1 MKQWTFLSGLVGSLT
16 ASLLLISCGGSG
28 MSSADPGGGDGTD
41 ILTDPITNRYSKT
54 FTSDDDFATGVEQG
68 VNHTANPGT
77 LQMTTS
83 RSTFDTPFIW
93 VANSQE
99 NTVSQIDAKTGAL
112 KRTIALSKDGKSCI
126 DPSRTAVNADND
138 VWIACRG
145 SANIVKVNH
154 ETGEVMMIVD
164 LEGVPRGM
172 AVDANA
178 KLWVGCGLAGPEDDP
193 VYKIDEK
200 TGDCLI
206 GNRAG
211 CAKPAIM
218 VADWPYGA
226 AVDQKGFL
234 WMLSNH
240 HWSDGTLT
248 KIDTTTDAVVGRYKR
263 TDGKCAKFYGIAI
276 DQLGNIWT
284 GNAQCDDVL
293 KFDGETGKFLGGFG
307 SGGACT
313 RGVAVDLDGNVWVA
327 NSNTSTISKIHGAT
341 GNVLLSLQVGK
352 VVEGATQGHPIGAAV
367 DSMGHVWAVNHV
379 TNEVIKVNGL
389 THEMQR
395 IPVGK
400 GPYTYSDMMGTLL
413 NTVTLR
419 RDNTASWFMAYD
431 TGATHPTWKELKWK
445 AFTTGGTKVRARVR
459 CAAEKAA
466 LATASWG
473 PYLEQPGPITC
484 ASERWIQVEVQFF
497 TPNKAYTP
505 ILEEISVSW
514 ED

>member
-1 MKQWTFLSGLVGSLT
+1 MNLGKRSVLISLVGMALIGFYGCADGRKGQGLPLPESETENTESL
-16 ASLLLISCGGSG
+16 AGGKY
-28 MSSADPGGGDGTD
+28 T
-41 ILTDPITNRYSKT
+41 KT
-54 FTSDDDFATGVEQG
+54 FTSEDDFALGIERG
-68 VNHTANPGT
+68 VNHTANPGK
-77 LQMTTS
+77 LQMTAN
-83 RSTFDTPFIW
+83 RSTFDTPFVW
-93 VANSQE
+93 VANSLD
-99 NTVSQIDAKTGAL
+99 NTVSQIDTKTGEVT
-112 KRTIALSKDGKSCI
+112 RTVTLEKGGKKCV

-154 ETGEVMMIVD
+154 QTGEVMMIVD
-164 LEGVPRGM
+164 LEGIPRGM
-172 AVDANA
+172 AVDANS
-178 KLWVGCGLAGPEDDP
+178 KLWVGCGFDGAADDP

-248 KIDTTTDAVVGRYKR
+248 KIDTTTDAVVGKYKR
-263 TDGKCAKFYGIAI
+263 TDGKCACFYGIAI
-276 DQLGNIWT
+276 DQLGDIWT

-293 KFDGETGKFLGGFG
+293 KFEGATGKFLGGFG
-307 SGGACT
+307 SGGAVT

-327 NSNTSTISKIHGAT
+327 NSSTSTISKIHGAT
-341 GNVLLSLQVGK
+341 GNVLLSVQVGK
-352 VVEGATQGHPIGAAV
+352 VVEGATTGHPIGAAV
-367 DSMGHVWAVNHV
+367 DSMGHVWAVNYA
-379 TNEVIKVNGL
+379 TDEVIKINGL
-389 THEMQR
+389 TQEMQR
-395 IPVGK
+395 IPVGR

-419 RDNTASWFMAYD
+419 RDNTASWIVNYD
-431 TGATHPTWKELKWK
+431 AGTAHPSWKELKWK
-445 AFTTGGTKVRARVR
+445 AFTSGGTRLRVRAR
-459 CAAEKAA
+459 CAAEKAG
-466 LATASWG
+466 LATAQWS
-473 PYLEQPGPITC
+473 PYLEQPGPLAC
-484 ASERWIQVEVQFF
+484 ASERWVQLEAQFF

-505 ILEEISVSW
+505 ILEELSISW